1 MRLSLIII
9 LFSAVLCSASEVD
22 SLIENGQLAKAYQY
36 LIDNYK
42 NTPDEPEYLFVKGK
56 TEESGETSAAYFKD
70 FINKSSGNSRLV
82 DWAKLDLGKYY
93 LAQKLYVTA
102 NKLFENIDQDSPF
115 WDEASYL
122 AAKCLLMSDEY
133 ELAADDFKAI
143 TDRYESEESS
153 EVKDKLEQFYN
164 WAKLG
169 LADAYASLKDYNQA
183 ESVYTELIEPE
194 REHDISA
201 PALLGL
207 QDIAQQ
213 QNKQDNSREYAN
225 MYNERYQPDSPVIEN
240 SGRDTA
246 ESISAKPEKYE
257 PAIKRS
263 SGYFIQVGVFHN
275 RENAD
280 RMSTLYKE
288 SGYKAYIE
296 VFIEGGEEFHRVMVG
311 GYQSKQQAE
320 FVKKRLE
327 RAIGEKYFIIKR

>member
-1 MRLSLIII
+1 MRLSLVII

-22 SLIENGQLAKAYQY
+22 SLIEKGQLAKAYQY

-42 NTPDEPEYLFVKGK
+42 NTPDEPEYLFIKGK
-56 TEESGETSAAYFKD
+56 TEESGETSAAYLKD
-70 FINKSSGNSRLV
+70 FINKSSGDSRLI

-102 NKLFENIDQDSPF
+102 NKLFDNIDEDSPF

-133 ELAADDFKAI
+133 ELAIDDFKAI
-143 TDRYESEESS
+143 TDRYETEESGDAR
-153 EVKDKLEQFYN
+153 EKLEQFYN

-169 LADAYASLKDYNQA
+169 LADAYASLKNYSQA

-194 REHDISA
+194 NEADISA

-213 QNKQDNSREYAN
+213 QDKQDDSREYAN
-225 MYNERYQPDSPVIEN
+225 MYNERYPTDSPVIE
-240 SGRDTA
+240 SRDTI
-246 ESISAKPEKYE
+246 ESVSAKPDDYE
-257 PAIKRS
+257 PAVKRR

-280 RMSTLYKE
+280 RMSKLYKE
-288 SGYKAYIE
+288 SGYKTFIE
-296 VFIEGGEEFHRVMVG
+296 VFIEGGEEFHRVLVG
-311 GYQSKQQAE
+311 DYQSKQQAE

-327 RAIGEKYFIIKR
+327 RAIGERYFIIKR